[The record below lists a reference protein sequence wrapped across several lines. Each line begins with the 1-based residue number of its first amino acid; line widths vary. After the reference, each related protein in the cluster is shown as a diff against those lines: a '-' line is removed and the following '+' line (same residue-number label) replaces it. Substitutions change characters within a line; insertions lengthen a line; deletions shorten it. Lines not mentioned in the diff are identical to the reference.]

1 MSNGGGRA
9 YRSVPSDVLPRMEHL
24 IRQRYEQIDLYEEQA
39 LAAARADA
47 QYDAAKETIKMRKRL
62 LDGVKTNAEAETWAK
77 VDPEVVELDIARGV
91 TAGLAKAT
99 LLRIDNLATEI
110 RMLHSL
116 LVKERDT
123 DRLSAQHGPA

>member
-1 MSNGGGRA
+1 MTNGGGRA
-9 YRSVPSDVLPRMEHL
+9 YRSVPSDVLPRMEYL
-24 IRQRYEQIDLYEEQA
+24 IKQRYEQIDLYEEQIE
-39 LAAARADA
+39 AAGRADA
-47 QYDAAKETIKMRKRL
+47 NYDAAKETIKMRKRL

-77 VDPEVVELDIARGV
+77 VDPEVVELDTQRQV

-99 LLRIDNLATEI
+99 LLRIDNLDTEI

-123 DRLSAQHGPA
+123 DRFSAQFGEG